1 MAKASRGGDESRHER
16 PRGASVETLLLT
28 DFGFSFDGK
37 LHNHLLGIT
46 ADKDKWRSG
55 LLAQMWILE
64 NTDTHTQNTVR
75 PTATGVKRA
84 WRSGAEK
91 LLFKRWVI
99 PRLQQLRLNQF
110 KNF

>member
-37 LHNHLLGIT
+37 LHNHLLGIS

-55 LLAQMWILE
+55 LLAQIWILG
-64 NTDTHTQNTVR
+64 NTDTHTHTKHSQTDCRGCEKSLAVR
-75 PTATGVKRA
+75 SR
-84 WRSGAEK
+84 E
-91 LLFKRWVI
+91 I
-99 PRLQQLRLNQF
+99 CYLRDGLYLGCSSSD
-110 KNF
+110 